1 MIQDYAHELICPQV
15 VKHEQAKIAPFTR
28 ECHRVGLLI
37 LEQLSEAL
45 VLANEDN
52 LATAHDPL
60 TPSTSSMTFLKYPP
74 NREGLAGGHISH
86 TDIGTLTFLYSLVE
100 GLQIFRPETEKWLWV
115 QPRWGHLVVNVGDS
129 LRLLTGKRLKS
140 CLHRVIPHADARDK
154 TRYSYAYF
162 MRPNE
167 KVVITM
173 GDGRQTKSIDWHLRK
188 TNLFSAP
195 IDVLK
200 EQKELLHGGL

>member
-1 MIQDYAHELICPQV
+1 MIQDYPHELVCPQV
-15 VKHEQAKIAPFTR
+15 VKRERAKIVPFTR

-45 VLANEDN
+45 ALANENN
-52 LATAHDPL
+52 LATAHDSL

-74 NREGLAGGHISH
+74 NKEELAGGHISH

-115 QPRWGHLVVNVGDS
+115 QPHRGHLVINFGDS
-129 LRLLTGKRLKS
+129 LRLLTGKRIKS
-140 CLHRVIPHADARDK
+140 CLHRVIPHPDARHK
-154 TRYSYAYF
+154 TRYSYGYF

-167 KVVITM
+167 NVVITM
-173 GDGRQTKSIDWHLRK
+173 GDGRQARSIDWHLQK

-200 EQKELLHGGL
+200 EQIEVLHGDL